1 MHSLLYYGF
10 NYGRKKFYDTGPR
23 DLYYKP
29 FYSCNK
35 LACALKIWFNDNLF
49 LDINLNIATIL
60 DGVK

>member
-10 NYGRKKFYDTGPR
+10 NYGRKRFYDTAPR

-35 LACALKIWFNDNLF
+35 LAGLSISL
-49 LDINLNIATIL
+49 IL
-60 DGVK
+60 TRGPVR